1 MGGRV
6 TGNSFS
12 DLNIAILLPCYN
24 EGKSIAAV
32 VLGFRKALPGARI
45 FVYDNNS
52 SDDTSEQAVFAGATV
67 VPSRRQG
74 KGNVVRQMFA
84 DIDADIYLMADG
96 DGTYDPTAAPKM
108 IQTLLDDRADMVV
121 GTRRNVQQD
130 AGRNGHAFGNRIFN
144 TVYKT
149 LFGNEFTDIFSGYRA
164 FTRRFAKSFP
174 ASSPG
179 FEIETEMSVHASML
193 RLPVSEVEFS
203 YGRRM
208 DGSESKLSTF
218 RDGFRILRMMGMLMK
233 ETRPFLFFGYIATF
247 LLAASVFLM
256 APVIRD
262 YLATG
267 LVDRIPTWMLAM
279 TLLLG
284 AMMTFIAGVILDS
297 VARGRAEQKRIHYLS
312 IAPSRGEHYRSGTT
326 PLVDRRQGLPASGS
340 PAQRTAD
347 GQ

>member
-1 MGGRV
+1 MPIDH
-6 TGNSFS
+6 FS
-12 DLNIAILLPCYN
+12 DLNIAVLLPCFN
-24 EGKSIAAV
+24 EGKSIASV
-32 VLGFRKALPGARI
+32 VLGFRKALPRARI
-45 FVYDNNS
+45 FVYNNNS
-52 SDDTSEQAVFAGATV
+52 SDDTAEQAARAGATV

-96 DGTYDPTAAPKM
+96 DGTYDPSAAPRM
-108 IQTLLDDRADMVV
+108 VQTLLDDRADMVV
-121 GTRRNVQQD
+121 GTRRNVTQD
-130 AGRNGHAFGNRIFN
+130 AGRNGHAIGNRLFN
-144 TVYKT
+144 SVYKT

-174 ASSPG
+174 ASSAG
-179 FEIETEMSVHASML
+179 FEIETEMSVHASTL
-193 RLPVSEVEFS
+193 RLPVSEVEFD

-208 DGSESKLSTF
+208 EGAPSKLSTF

-233 ETRPFLFFGYIATF
+233 ETRPFVFFGYVSVALF
-247 LLAASVFLM
+247 AASVFFM

-267 LVDRIPTWMLAM
+267 LVDRLPTWMLAM

-284 AMMTFIAGVILDS
+284 AMMTFIAGVVLDS

-312 IAPSRGEHYRSGTT
+312 IAPSRGEQFRPGTT
-326 PLVDRRQGLPASGS
+326 SLFDRRQDTTPTSS
-340 PAQRTAD
+340 PAQRGAD
-347 GQ
+347 QR